1 MTRSRPRLL
10 SIMALHEED
19 AVVAETMPSGMLP
32 IVFGPPDR
40 PLLGFYH
47 APDGP
52 PTRSIAV
59 VLCNPIGFEAL
70 SAHRTYRHLAERL
83 AAKGVP
89 ALRFDYDGT
98 GDSSGRSDDPDR
110 MNAWLG
116 SIAAALHEIRSRSG
130 VRQVALF
137 GVRFGATLAMLAAAE
152 DGRVDA
158 MISWAPVISG
168 RAHVGEL
175 RAFRMLTPRTP
186 VPKRTDG
193 GEEVG
198 GYFFAG
204 ETLAAISNVDL
215 LRISDR
221 SPRRVLVLPRS
232 ERAAADEARLTERL
246 KAQGAEVLA
255 SPAPGF
261 SGMMREDP
269 YETVVPVDTL
279 DRIVE
284 WLCQERQLERRS
296 ASQDARL
303 EGATSPR
310 SSAGVVKVT
319 ARNGKLAVTET
330 PLLFGPGA
338 RLFGVLSEPE
348 GPAPRDRP
356 ALCFLNVGANTHVG
370 PHRMNVELAREFASR
385 GYLAFR
391 FDAAGLGE
399 SLAAPGA
406 RENRIYTK
414 DSVADVEAAM
424 TLLEKTRHASRF
436 VLVGLCSGAYLAFH
450 ATIKDPRVAGQIL
463 LSSYAFEW
471 QEGDPVAP
479 KMREPFRS
487 TRFYARALLDHD
499 VWLRALR
506 GDVAVRRIAGALLE
520 RLEADLDARL
530 PSWSARLL
538 GQRAFQNEVE
548 RAFVAISDRGTDSLL
563 VSSFDDGGVDMVTRY
578 LGTDARKMR
587 GRSNFSFRVV
597 EGADHTFKTLASQRM
612 LRETLADHVT
622 TLFP

>member
-1 MTRSRPRLL
+1 VTTEAGGVDVGIPIGLSWRPVTEQTL
-10 SIMALHEED
+10 
-19 AVVAETMPSGMLP
+19 VAETMPSVVLP
-32 IVFGPPDR
+32 IVFGPSDR

-52 PTRSIAV
+52 QTRSIAV
-59 VLCNPIGFEAL
+59 VLCNPIGFEAM

-98 GDSSGRSDDPDR
+98 GDSSGRSDDPGR
-110 MNAWLG
+110 MSAWLG
-116 SIAAALHEIRSRSG
+116 SVEAALHEIRSRAG

-168 RAHVGEL
+168 RAHVSEL
-175 RAFRMLTPRTP
+175 RAFRMLTPRAP
-186 VPKRTDG
+186 VPRRTDG

-198 GYFFAG
+198 GYFFSG
-204 ETLAAISNVDL
+204 ETLADISKIDL
-215 LRISDR
+215 LAICDR
-221 SPRRVLVLPRS
+221 APKRVLILPRS
-232 ERAAADEARLTERL
+232 ERAGDEARLVERL
-246 KAQGAEVLA
+246 RAHGAEVLS
-255 SPAPGF
+255 SPAPGY

-269 YETVVPVDTL
+269 YDTVVPFDTL

-284 WLCQERQLERRS
+284 WLCRGRQLERRT
-296 ASQDARL
+296 
-303 EGATSPR
+303 ATSPR
-310 SSAGVVKVT
+310 SSVDVIKV
-319 ARNGKLAVTET
+319 ASRDGRLPVTET
-330 PLLFGPGA
+330 PILFGPGA

-348 GPAPRDRP
+348 GPIERERP
-356 ALCFLNVGANTHVG
+356 ALCFLNVGANAHVG

-399 SLAAPGA
+399 SRAAQGV

-414 DSVADVEAAM
+414 DSVADVVAAM
-424 TLLEKTRHASRF
+424 TLLEKTRGARRF

-450 ATIKDPRVAGQIL
+450 TTIEDPRVASQIL

-471 QEGDPVAP
+471 HEGDPVAP
-479 KMREPFRS
+479 TTREPFRS
-487 TRFYARALLDHD
+487 TRFYVRALLDRD

-506 GDVAVRRIAGALLE
+506 GDVAVRRIAGALVE
-520 RLEADLDARL
+520 RFQADLDARL
-530 PSWSARLL
+530 PSWSARLR

-578 LGTDARKMR
+578 LGTEARKMR

-597 EGADHTFKTLASQRM
+597 EGADHTFKTLASQQM
-612 LRETLADHVT
+612 LREILVEYLT